1 MNNVKGA
8 GLKKKKKKKH
18 THTHKRIIAIQTPS
32 TCFIKFEVVTVSDPF
47 KKGKLVIVRVSI
59 FNRQHATYQV
69 RRNL

>member
-8 GLKKKKKKKH
+8 GLNNKKK
-18 THTHKRIIAIQTPS
+18 THKRIIAIQTPS
-32 TCFIKFEVVTVSDPF
+32 TCFIKFEVVTVSGLF

-59 FNRQHATYQV
+59 FKRQHATYQV

>member
-8 GLKKKKKKKH
+8 GLNNIKK
-18 THTHKRIIAIQTPS
+18 THKRIIAIQTPS
-32 TCFIKFEVVTVSDPF
+32 TCFIKFEVIVTVSGLF

-59 FNRQHATYQV
+59 FKRQHATYQV